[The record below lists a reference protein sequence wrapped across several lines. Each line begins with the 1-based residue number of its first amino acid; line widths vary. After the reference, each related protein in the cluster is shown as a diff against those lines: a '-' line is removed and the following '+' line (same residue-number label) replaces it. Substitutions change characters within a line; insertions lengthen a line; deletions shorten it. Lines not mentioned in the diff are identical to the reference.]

1 MEYNRMAKEIV
12 NFQRHSFENWYN
24 AVSMLQDQTT
34 STMDMM
40 LDQAGWMPEESR
52 QPIHDWMN
60 VFHRERDRFKSYVNE
75 GFDGLEK
82 FVSEGIE
89 EARKTAGRLAK
100 QTESQMQAAE
110 KQMGKEAEKQ
120 GEKQQ

>member
-12 NFQRHSFENWYN
+12 NFQRHSFENLYN

-40 LDQAGWMPEESR
+40 LDQAGWVPEESR
-52 QPIHDWMN
+52 QPIHEWIN
-60 VFHRERDRFKSYVNE
+60 VLQRERDRFKSYVNE

-82 FVSEGIE
+82 FVAEGIE
-89 EARKTAGRLAK
+89 TGPLTGGIFTKPAGQPTGKTEK
-100 QTESQMQAAE
+100 QAE
-110 KQMGKEAEKQ
+110 KQK
-120 GEKQQ
+120 